1 MGNRGGRPGNR
12 RDVIAVALAAG
23 AVPAAVGT
31 EGDPI
36 VAAVARMQA
45 AAAIFA
51 EEPTYSN
58 HDLAGRAYVTMCKTE
73 PTTLRGVAL
82 LIDAALAGFDEWSDI
97 ALLTTG
103 MRNALAALKRLQ
115 DRT

>member
-1 MGNRGGRPGNR
+1 VNR
-12 RDVIAVALAAG
+12 RDVIAIALTAG
-23 AVPAAVGT
+23 VVPVAVGT

-36 VAAVARMQA
+36 IAAVARMQSA
-45 AAAIFA
+45 AAVFA
-51 EEPTYSN
+51 DEPTSSN
-58 HDLAGRAYVTMCKTE
+58 HDLAGRAYVSMCETE

-82 LIDAALAGFDEWSDI
+82 LMDAALAGFDEWSDI
-97 ALLTTG
+97 GLLTTG